1 MNAVRESA
9 YSESGLSRMRQPGA
23 AANHGGMTLALRRWL
38 RCGVAALIAV
48 GCVSV
53 VASAS
58 APPVGPLPAGSV
70 SDITADVGTLVA
82 MAFPS
87 HSASAGLG
95 WRGARPVDLAV
106 VRPLW
111 DADVGA
117 SVVVV
122 YRAVGVGRTTVVY
135 ALTRG
140 ETVKALQALRYRV
153 VVVAPRCSAQPQA
166 AAEYVIPPPPFVPR
180 VISVQEITL
189 PAGEPLA
196 GGPLLKRLYRVTFDV
211 RTGNAVLPAGHRYSQ
226 FAYVSRKKITAPW
239 CFLKGGSGP

>member
-1 MNAVRESA
+1 
-9 YSESGLSRMRQPGA
+9 
-23 AANHGGMTLALRRWL
+23 MTLALRRWL
-38 RCGVAALIAV
+38 RCGVAAVVVA
-48 GCVSV
+48 GCAAA

-70 SDITADVGTLVA
+70 SDITAQVGTLFA

-87 HSASAGLG
+87 HSASSGLV
-95 WRGARPVDLAV
+95 WRGARPVDPAV
-106 VRPLW
+106 ARPLW

-122 YRAVGVGRTTVVY
+122 YRAVGVGRATVVY

-180 VISVQEITL
+180 IISVRKIAL

-226 FAYVSRKKITAPW
+226 FAYISRKKITAPW
-239 CFLKGGSGP
+239 CFLKGGSGHLGAYPGKA